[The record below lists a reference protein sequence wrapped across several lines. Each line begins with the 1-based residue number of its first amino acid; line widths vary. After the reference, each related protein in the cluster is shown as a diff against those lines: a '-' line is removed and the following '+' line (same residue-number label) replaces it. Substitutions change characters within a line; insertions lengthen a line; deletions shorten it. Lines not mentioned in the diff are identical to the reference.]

1 MNSIFINFGT
11 FFDINK
17 NATDKY
23 ISYWINNLFGF
34 VISKKIISDTM
45 LHTLL
50 SY

>member
-23 ISYWINNLFGF
+23 ISYWISEKDSGMYEAIQKGF
-34 VISKKIISDTM
+34 NKKS
-45 LHTLL
+45 
-50 SY
+50 